1 MKEVLKTSPP
11 TNYDDMTKSICS
23 PALAVGPSL
32 YDLLVGPIAVRSGPP
47 VARANL
53 SARQVRELGLL
64 TSGTFGPSH
73 TTSSPSAALQ
83 ASLANRLQASPAF
96 YGSTSYALIWKL
108 RGTLS
113 GPPICALRASA
124 RRISGSAFTGLPTPS
139 GTSNHGVNH
148 VAGRLDEWGG
158 SSNPFR
164 GTDLGAVHS
173 PSFEFWMMGLPA
185 AWRQQMPPAMR
196 SSRKSHKPLSN
207 VPSLI
212 CNDLSDLI

>member
-1 MKEVLKTSPP
+1 MKEASKISPL
-11 TNYDDMTKSICS
+11 TNCAATPRSTCS
-23 PALAVGPSL
+23 PASAAGPSL
-32 YDLLVGPIAVRSGPP
+32 YDLLVGPIPDPSGQQ
-47 VARANL
+47 VARASL

-64 TSGTFGPSH
+64 TSGTFGPSP
-73 TTSSPSAALQ
+73 TTSLRSADLQ
-83 ASLANRLQASPAF
+83 ALLASRLRVSPAF
-96 YGSTSYALIWKL
+96 CGSISYALTWKH
-108 RGTLS
+108 RVTLS
-113 GPPICALRASA
+113 GVPICALRASA

-173 PSFEFWMMGLPA
+173 PSFEFWMMGLPG
-185 AWRQQMPPAMR
+185 AWRQLMPPAMR
-196 SSRKSHKPLSN
+196 SSRRSPKPSSN
-207 VPSLI
+207 VPSPI